1 MNEVIVLEHVKKCFG
16 DKTVLK
22 DISFSIQK
30 GEVFGLLGP
39 SGSGKTTIMNILT
52 GQIKKTD
59 GNAYILGC
67 NTDNL
72 TSDIYEGIGMVL
84 DRASLF
90 ERLSCY
96 RNLAIFA
103 EIHNIEKKQI
113 HKILE
118 MVNLEDQTKTR
129 AYQLSKGMRQRLAI
143 ARALIHKPNILF
155 LDEPT
160 NGLDPSNVQNIHD
173 VILSLR
179 KQGVTVFLTTHKMD
193 EAARLCDNIAIINH
207 GIIMEYGVPS
217 EICRKYNHDNSI
229 DIKLKDGREIKLD
242 NSDEASDTIIS
253 LIKNRQI
260 ETIHSSEPDLES
272 VFLSVTEESE
282 EDDNEIEKN

>member
-1 MNEVIVLEHVKKCFG
+1 MNKAIIMEHVKKCFG

-173 VILSLR
+173 VILSLH

-193 EAARLCDNIAIINH
+193 EAAKLCDNIAIINH

-282 EDDNEIEKN
+282 DNNEIEKN

>member
-1 MNEVIVLEHVKKCFG
+1 MNKAIVMEHVKKCFG

-30 GEVFGLLGP
+30 GEIFGLLGP

-118 MVNLEDQTKTR
+118 MVNLKDQTKIK

-282 EDDNEIEKN
+282 DNNEIEKN

>member
-1 MNEVIVLEHVKKCFG
+1 MNKAIIMEHVKKCFG

-113 HKILE
+113 HIILE
-118 MVNLEDQTKTR
+118 MVNLKDQTKTK

-217 EICRKYNHDNSI
+217 EICRKYNHENSI

>member
-1 MNEVIVLEHVKKCFG
+1 MNKAIIMEHVKKCFG

-118 MVNLEDQTKTR
+118 MVNLKDQTKIK

-217 EICRKYNHDNSI
+217 EICRKYNHDDSI

>member
-1 MNEVIVLEHVKKCFG
+1 MNKAIIMEHVKKCFG

>member
-1 MNEVIVLEHVKKCFG
+1 MNKAIIMEHVKKCFG

-118 MVNLEDQTKTR
+118 MVNLKDQRKTK

-193 EAARLCDNIAIINH
+193 EAAKLCDNIAIINH

-282 EDDNEIEKN
+282 DDNEIEKN

>member
-1 MNEVIVLEHVKKCFG
+1 MNKAIIMEHVKKCFG

-229 DIKLKDGREIKLD
+229 DIK
-242 NSDEASDTIIS
+242 
-253 LIKNRQI
+253 
-260 ETIHSSEPDLES
+260 
-272 VFLSVTEESE
+272 
-282 EDDNEIEKN
+282 

>member
-118 MVNLEDQTKTR
+118 MVNLEDQTKTK

-173 VILSLR
+173 VILSLH

-193 EAARLCDNIAIINH
+193 EAAKLCDNIAIINH

-282 EDDNEIEKN
+282 DNNEIEKN

>member
-1 MNEVIVLEHVKKCFG
+1 MNKAIIMEHVKKCFG

-118 MVNLEDQTKTR
+118 MVNLKDQTKTK

-193 EAARLCDNIAIINH
+193 EAAKLCDNIAIINH

-260 ETIHSSEPDLES
+260 ETIHSSELDLES

-282 EDDNEIEKN
+282 DNNEIEKN

>member
-1 MNEVIVLEHVKKCFG
+1 MNKAIIMEHVKKCFV

-118 MVNLEDQTKTR
+118 MVNLKDQTKTK

>member
-1 MNEVIVLEHVKKCFG
+1 MNKAIVMEHVKKCFG

-59 GNAYILGC
+59 GNAYIWGC

-118 MVNLEDQTKTR
+118 MVNLKDQTKIK

-193 EAARLCDNIAIINH
+193 EAAKLCDNIAIINH

-242 NSDEASDTIIS
+242 NSDEAADTIIS

-282 EDDNEIEKN
+282 DNNEIEKN

>member
-1 MNEVIVLEHVKKCFG
+1 MNKAIIMEHVKKCFG

-193 EAARLCDNIAIINH
+193 EAAKLCDNIAIINH

>member
-1 MNEVIVLEHVKKCFG
+1 MNEVIILEHIKKCFG

-30 GEVFGLLGP
+30 GEIFGLLGP
-39 SGSGKTTIMNILT
+39 SGSGKTTIINILT

-59 GNAYILGC
+59 GNACILGC
-67 NTDNL
+67 DTENL
-72 TSDIYEGIGMVL
+72 TSDIYENLGMVL
-84 DRASLF
+84 DKVGLF

-96 RNLAIFA
+96 RNLAVFA

-113 HKILE
+113 HRILE
-118 MVNLEDQTKTR
+118 AVNLKEQAKTK

-160 NGLDPSNVQNIHD
+160 NGLDPLNVQNIHD
-173 VILSLR
+173 IILSLR
-179 KQGVTVFLTTHKMD
+179 NQGVTVFLTTHKMD
-193 EAARLCDNIAIINH
+193 EAAKLCDNIAIINH
-207 GIIMEYGVPS
+207 GTVTEYGPPK
-217 EICRKYNHDNSI
+217 EICRRYNNNNTI
-229 DIKLKDGREIKLD
+229 NIKLKDGREIKLD
-242 NSDEASDTIIS
+242 NNEQATDTIIS
-253 LIKNRQI
+253 LIENRQI
-260 ETIHSSEPDLES
+260 ETIHSSEPNLES

-282 EDDNEIEKN
+282 ANDEIEKD

>member
-1 MNEVIVLEHVKKCFG
+1 MEHVKKCFG

>member
-1 MNEVIVLEHVKKCFG
+1 MNKAIIMEHVKKCFG
-16 DKTVLK
+16 NKTVLK

-118 MVNLEDQTKTR
+118 MVNLKDQTKTK

>member
-1 MNEVIVLEHVKKCFG
+1 MNKAIIMEHVKKCFG

-282 EDDNEIEKN
+282 DNNEIEKN

>member
-1 MNEVIVLEHVKKCFG
+1 MNKAIIMEHVKKCFG

-118 MVNLEDQTKTR
+118 MVNLEDQTKTK

-160 NGLDPSNVQNIHD
+160 NGLDPSHVQNIHD
-173 VILSLR
+173 VILSLH

-193 EAARLCDNIAIINH
+193 EAAKLCDNIAIINH

-282 EDDNEIEKN
+282 DNNEIEKN

>member
-1 MNEVIVLEHVKKCFG
+1 MNKAIIMEHVKKCFG

-118 MVNLEDQTKTR
+118 MVNLKDQTKTK

-282 EDDNEIEKN
+282 DNNEIEKN

>member
-1 MNEVIVLEHVKKCFG
+1 MNEVIVMEHIKKCFG

-30 GEVFGLLGP
+30 GEIFGLLGP

-59 GNAYILGC
+59 GNACILGC
-67 NTDNL
+67 NTENL
-72 TSDIYEGIGMVL
+72 TSDIYEGIGLVL
-84 DRASLF
+84 DRAGLI

-96 RNLAIFA
+96 RNLAVFA

-118 MVNLEDQTKTR
+118 MVNLKDQAKTK

-173 VILSLR
+173 IILSLR

-193 EAARLCDNIAIINH
+193 EASKLCDNVAIINH
-207 GIIMEYGVPS
+207 GIIMEYGAPS
-217 EICRKYNHDNSI
+217 EICCKYNNNNTI
-229 DIKLKDGREIKLD
+229 NIKLKDGREIKLD
-242 NSDEASDTIIS
+242 NSEETTDTIIS
-253 LIKNRQI
+253 LIENRQI

-282 EDDNEIEKN
+282 VNNEIEKN

>member
-1 MNEVIVLEHVKKCFG
+1 MNKAIIMEHVKKCFG

-113 HKILE
+113 HIILE
-118 MVNLEDQTKTR
+118 MVNLKDQTKTK